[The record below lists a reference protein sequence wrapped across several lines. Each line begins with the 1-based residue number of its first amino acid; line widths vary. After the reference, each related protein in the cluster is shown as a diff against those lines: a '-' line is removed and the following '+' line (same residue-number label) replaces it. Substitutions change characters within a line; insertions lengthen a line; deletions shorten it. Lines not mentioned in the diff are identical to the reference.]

1 MNKLGIAILQRT
13 TTTIFALIIALMGWA
28 QDGNK
33 IYDVS
38 KTRVVDQS
46 NYEEIRGTPYL
57 YEDWHAAK
65 LLDTEGKYH
74 DFSEVNF
81 NGYTHELE
89 SKNDGLVEE
98 FIGHAYLKIIV
109 NTGKNEDT
117 FIRGI
122 HPDFGRKI
130 VCILY
135 DGQEVKFIKE
145 YSVKLE
151 EAVMQTPGIPTVFE
165 KFSPN
170 KNYYLMVDSN
180 LTKTKLK
187 KKSIIEILGYKT
199 EIEKYLKQ
207 EKINVS
213 SEDGLIRLLNYYES
227 LI

>member
-1 MNKLGIAILQRT
+1 MNKLGITILQRT
-13 TTTIFALIIALMGWA
+13 TTTIFALIITLMGWA
-28 QDGNK
+28 QEGSK
-33 IYDVS
+33 LYDVS

-57 YEDWHAAK
+57 YDDWHEAK
-65 LLDTEGKYH
+65 LLDADGKYH

-81 NGYTHELE
+81 NGYTQELE
-89 SKNDGLVEE
+89 SKTDGLVEE

-109 NTGKNEDT
+109 NTGKNEHT

-122 HPDFGRKI
+122 HPDFGRDI

-135 DGQEVKFIKE
+135 DGQEVKFIKKFK
-145 YSVKLE
+145 VKLE
-151 EAVMQTPGIPTVFE
+151 ESVMQTPGIPTVFE
-165 KFSPN
+165 KFSPT
-170 KNYYLMVDSN
+170 KDYYLMVDGN

-187 KKSIIEILGYKT
+187 KKSIIALLGYKT

-207 EKINVS
+207 EKINIT
-213 SEDGLIRLLNYYES
+213 SESGLIRLLNYYES